1 MRKNSVIDC
10 SGGELGTNQPK
21 TKPFRMP
28 RQGKGVHVRSPR
40 SAFAGWHETGGAE
53 FRFQQA
59 QVFPKLLGFSQ
70 HTDNQPAWGE
80 AKHGGKPAP
89 ATAQRADGTTRLHG
103 TDNVAHGFLHGKHP
117 KETFGMGKQGR
128 LNKARTQINDANL
141 LCTTDGSVLTQRF
154 KIVRLKRLG
163 GRISRRRTK
172 TAVGS
177 KGGDG
182 CQSAT
187 ALTQKTT
194 ECPIHAGCPTG
205 DVCGEH
211 R

>member
-10 SGGELGTNQPK
+10 SGGELGTNLPK

-28 RQGKGVHVRSPR
+28 RQGKDVHVQSPH
-40 SAFAGWHETGGAE
+40 SAFAGWHKSRRCRVSFSTGAS
-53 FRFQQA
+53 FC
-59 QVFPKLLGFSQ
+59 FSQ

-117 KETFGMGKQGR
+117 KETFGMSKQGSVH
-128 LNKARTQINDANL
+128 KTRTQINDAHL
-141 LCTTDGSVLTQRF
+141 LCTVDGSVLTQGF

-187 ALTQKTT
+187 ALKQKTT
-194 ECPIHAGCPTG
+194 ECPIHAGCPAG